1 MESYFKHPKEVCMSY
16 FTHLKLSLYFS
27 YVLGKGSAKAFMH
40 AFIPDYYVT
49 STSDLVNEVA
59 LLLKDNGC
67 VDEEKEEKEKKK
79 NNIIFYYH
87 KYS

>member
-16 FTHLKLSLYFS
+16 FKHFKLSLYFS

-40 AFIPDYYVT
+40 AFIPDYYIT
-49 STSDLVNEVA
+49 STSDLVEEVA

-67 VDEEKEEKEKKK
+67 GHKEKEEKEEKED
-79 NNIIFYYH
+79 
-87 KYS
+87 